1 MTINWGQV
9 WDYLYGNRVAIGGGA
24 MLTLTAAI
32 KTAPEPISTLGKW
45 IYDFS
50 HQVFNITNT
59 RLNTT
64 PTLTPPATNEEAAT
78 HPTPPPAK

>member
-1 MTINWGQV
+1 MTINWSQV

-24 MLTLTAAI
+24 MLALTAAI
-32 KTAPEPISTLGKW
+32 KTAPTPASVIGKW
-45 IYDFS
+45 LYDFF

-64 PTLTPPATNEEAAT
+64 PTLTPPAINEEAKNPIT
-78 HPTPPPAK
+78 PPAK